1 MSFNVHFKAVW
12 NFQSAEFDYEVGTP
26 QDVEMAMHYMDTLI
40 KGMQGIAPE
49 QQKVQG
55 VAPKSAPKKKEP
67 LASPNQVRWLV
78 NLGYDEEEAK
88 QLTQAE
94 ASKEINEL
102 RGYANG
108 NNR

>member
-1 MSFNVHFKAVW
+1 MDVKCKVVW
-12 NFQSAEFDYEVGTP
+12 NFQSIEFEYPVNRKEDGE
-26 QDVEMAMHYMDTLI
+26 AMMIWYKFFLEEL
-40 KGMQGIAPE
+40 QSVAPE